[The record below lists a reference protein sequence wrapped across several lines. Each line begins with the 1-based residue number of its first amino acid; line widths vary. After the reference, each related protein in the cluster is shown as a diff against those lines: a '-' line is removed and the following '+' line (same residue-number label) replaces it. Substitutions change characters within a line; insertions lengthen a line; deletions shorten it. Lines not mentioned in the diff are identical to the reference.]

1 MKKIIIIALIFY
13 STGLNAQYLKP
24 YFKTISVE
32 DGLPEGYVVSSLQDK
47 LGFIWLGTQNGLVR
61 YDGYKLKSYSFP
73 DENGIPLIYCSLQ
86 QLHEDKTGKL
96 WAIVGNSGLYY
107 FNRPLD
113 TFIKVQLNAS
123 EANIFADHY
132 IVKWVEDS
140 KSDTHWF
147 LAFNAITRIPCIY
160 SYDGVQNKFEKYSP
174 DGKSENYIP
183 SYKNADIIQDAE
195 GKIWIAADSLL
206 SYFEPL
212 SKSFKPWF
220 VIPESTKR
228 GLISGITADPVNN
241 DKLWISTFIPDMD
254 VTNNSMEI
262 EFYQVNTKTKA
273 YLSFKHKKSDPTS
286 IAANCVAIRND
297 SLNRTWF
304 STEKGIS
311 LFNSQLGTF
320 TNFSLNIPSS
330 NAGNMAYVS
339 VIAADKEGN
348 LWLAGN
354 FNGLFY
360 LDVNRAKATFY
371 SHSKTP
377 GSLPDSFRG
386 INKLFYDR
394 SGTFWISL
402 PWRGIAYIDQQ
413 KTMLNPIR
421 IEPTSDE
428 AHGSLS
434 KDDFF
439 VSGRYCDSVFF
450 VNNNSG
456 LFKWNYKQNSFDRI
470 ELNNNKVYS
479 QIRTAIVAKD
489 GLIWIG
495 SADEGLFSYNPLNKS
510 IKNFTKVANDSTSIS
525 SNSISQL
532 IEDHEGNL
540 WIGTNNQG
548 LCRFDKKSASFTSFP
563 FISNNGTIQADNVLD
578 DDRVLFMYFDNEGI
592 LWIGT
597 NRGALNRFNT
607 KTNKFTS
614 YLDHKSGFNC
624 VANIFEDSKQRMWNG
639 TYLSGLFLIDK
650 ETGNKKRYCEQNG
663 LLFNSVFGI
672 TEDNEGN
679 IWAASS
685 RGLSRLN
692 PENNNIANFR
702 IPVGDLRSNDILFK
716 SADGSIQVKIVN
728 GLISFDP
735 EKMKGNQVPPSTVI
749 ESVGYRT
756 ADNGDTTIFTYGSR
770 QIELKYNENKISFQ
784 YVALHFANSE
794 QNQYAYKLDGY
805 DKEWIE
811 AGTQRS
817 ATYTNLSPGKYIF
830 YVKATNSDGVWNET
844 VQSIS
849 IRILPPWWL
858 TWWAYMLYGLMFIA
872 IVITIDRIQRRRLA
886 EKANQKVKEKELEQA
901 REIEKAYNKLKATQ
915 SQLIQSEKMA
925 SLGELTAGIAHEIQ
939 NPLNFVNNFSEVS
952 GELIDEMNEELEK
965 GEVEEAKE
973 IAADIKLNL
982 EKILHHG
989 KRADAIVKGMLQH
1002 SRSSSG
1008 VKEPTDINALADEYL
1023 RLAYHGLRAKD
1034 KSFNASMKTNFDP
1047 AIGNINVIPQDMG
1060 RVILNLITNAFYAV
1074 DEKKKI
1080 RTLQGFETLEGFED
1094 YEPTVSVS
1102 TKLVVAPSG
1111 GTRGVQISV
1120 KDNGNGIPHNVL
1132 EKIFQPFF
1140 TTKPTGQGT
1149 GLGLSMSYDIVTKA
1163 HGGELKVETKEGE
1176 GSEFIIQLFKD

>member
-1 MKKIIIIALIFY
+1 MKKIILIALLFY
-13 STGLNAQYLKP
+13 SIGLNAQNLKP
-24 YFKTISVE
+24 YFKTLSVE

-61 YDGYKLKSYSFP
+61 YDGYNLKSYSFP

-96 WAIVGNSGLYY
+96 WAIVGNSELYY
-107 FNRPLD
+107 FDRPLD
-113 TFIKVQLNAS
+113 TFIKAKLNAS
-123 EANIFADHY
+123 DSNIFADHY
-132 IVKWVEDS
+132 IYKWLEDP
-140 KSDTHWF
+140 KTDTHWF
-147 LAFNAITRIPCIY
+147 LAMNAITRIPCIY
-160 SYDGVQNKFEKYSP
+160 SYDGAQNKLEKYSP

-183 SYKNADIIQDAE
+183 SHKNAGIIQDAE

-206 SYFEPL
+206 SFFEPL

-220 VIPESTKR
+220 VIPDSTKK
-228 GLISGITADPVNN
+228 GLISGITADPVNK
-241 DKLWISTFIPDMD
+241 DKLWIYTFIPDMD
-254 VTNNSMEI
+254 VTNNSMELD
-262 EFYQVNTKTKA
+262 FYQFNTKTKA
-273 YLSFKHKKSDPTS
+273 FQSFKHKKSDPTS
-286 IAANCVAIRND
+286 IAGNCIAIRND

-360 LDVNRAKATFY
+360 LDVNTAKATFY

-377 GSLPDSFRG
+377 GSLPDSPRG

-428 AHGSLS
+428 AHGILS

-439 VSGRYCDSVFF
+439 VSGKYSDSVFF

-470 ELNNNKVYS
+470 ELNNNKVYN
-479 QIRTAIVAKD
+479 QIRTVLVAQD

-525 SNSISQL
+525 SNAISRL
-532 IEDHEGNL
+532 IEDREGNL
-540 WIGTNNQG
+540 WIGTNGQG
-548 LCRFDKKSASFTSFP
+548 LCRFNKKSASFTSFP

-578 DDRVLFMYFDNEGI
+578 DDRVLFMYIDNDEI

-597 NRGALNRFNT
+597 NRGALNRFDT
-607 KTNKFTS
+607 RTEKFTS

-624 VANIFEDSKQRMWNG
+624 VANIFEDSQQRMWCG
-639 TYLSGLFLIDK
+639 TYLSGLFLIDT
-650 ETGNKKRYCEQNG
+650 ETGYKKRYSTQNG
-663 LLFNSVFGI
+663 LIHNSVFGI
-672 TEDNEGN
+672 SEDNEGN
-679 IWAASS
+679 IWIASF

-692 PENNNIANFR
+692 PESDHITNFR
-702 IPVGDLRSNDILFK
+702 FSIGDLRDPNILFTD
-716 SADGSIQVKIVN
+716 SDGWLQLAIEN
-728 GLISFDP
+728 GLITFDP
-735 EKMKGNQVPPSTVI
+735 EKLTASPVPPATVI
-749 ESVGYRT
+749 ESVSYRN
-756 ADNGDTTIFTYGSR
+756 DMNRDTIVFTHGKTHL
-770 QIELKYNENKISFQ
+770 ELKYNENKVSFQ
-784 YVALHFANSE
+784 YVGLHYANAE
-794 QNQYAYKLDGY
+794 LNQYAYKLEGY

-817 ATYTNLSPGKYIF
+817 ATYTNLSPGEYTF
-830 YVKATNSDGVWNET
+830 NVKSANSDGIWNET
-844 VQSIS
+844 GSGFSIQIS
-849 IRILPPWWL
+849 SPWWQTTL
-858 TWWAYMLYGLMFIA
+858 AYVIYGILFIA
-872 IVITIDRIQRRRLA
+872 VVIIIDRVQRKRL
-886 EKANQKVKEKELEQA
+886 KEKEQAQA
-901 REIEKAYNKLKATQ
+901 REKELAQAKKIENAYNDLEVAHQNLKATQ

-939 NPLNFVNNFSEVS
+939 NPLNFVNNFSEVNS
-952 GELIDEMNEELEK
+952 ELIAEMREEIGNGNMEEVMALAIDIEDNER
-965 GEVEEAKE
+965 
-973 IAADIKLNL
+973 
-982 EKILHHG
+982 KINHHG

-1008 VKEPTDINALADEYL
+1008 VKEPTDINALTDEYL

-1074 DEKKKI
+1074 DEKKKM
-1080 RTLQGFETLEGFED
+1080 QTLEGFEY

-1102 TKLVVAPSG
+1102 TKLIIPPSG
-1111 GTRGVQISV
+1111 KATGVEISV
-1120 KDNGNGIPHNVL
+1120 NDNGSGIPKNVL
-1132 EKIFQPFF
+1132 DKIFQPFF

-1149 GLGLSMSYDIVTKA
+1149 GLGLSMSYDIVKA

-1176 GSEFIIQLFKD
+1176 GTSFTIFLAI